1 MRDGGAGFGASHNL
15 LLGERDCMSTNADAS
30 LTLVRNATVLATV
43 GETTFLVDPLFAPQA
58 RCRRSMTHRTTANPP
73 SCRCQT
79 STGRTTR

>member
-1 MRDGGAGFGASHNL
+1 MRMVAPGFGASHNL

-43 GETTFLVDPLFAPQA
+43 GETTFLVDPLFAPQGA
-58 RCRRSMTHRTTANPP
+58 LPPIDDTPNDRANP